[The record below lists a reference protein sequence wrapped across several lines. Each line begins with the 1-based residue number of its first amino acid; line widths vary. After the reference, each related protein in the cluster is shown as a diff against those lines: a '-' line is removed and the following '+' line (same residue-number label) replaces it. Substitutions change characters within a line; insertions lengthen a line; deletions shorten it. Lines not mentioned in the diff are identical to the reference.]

1 MSEQQ
6 GNPKD
11 GIEVDALTFDSNG
24 EVAGLGDDVLNEIA
38 GGIAQEETDTNNTG
52 CGNSANVSCSTLE
65 A

>member
-11 GIEVDALTFDSNG
+11 GIEVDALTFDNNG

-38 GGIAQEETDTNNTG
+38 GGLAQEDANNTG
-52 CGNSANVSCSTLE
+52 CGNSANVSC
-65 A
+65 